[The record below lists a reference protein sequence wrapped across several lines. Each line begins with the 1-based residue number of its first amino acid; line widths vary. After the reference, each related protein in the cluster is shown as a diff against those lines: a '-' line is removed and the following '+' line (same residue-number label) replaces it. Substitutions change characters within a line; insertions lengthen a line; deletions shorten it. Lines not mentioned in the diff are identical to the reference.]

1 MCSVA
6 VQAGSGSQGK
16 GGREERERDSHTEG
30 DVHEDKGLKEKKG
43 DDKDKLTTSPE
54 TVGRSCDDEAS
65 DKNSWT
71 ATSDSGNRSIE
82 LDSDVSL
89 SHMVPVS
96 IAMTTGSTSPL
107 SRDLMNR
114 DMEVVTPPEP
124 DRPTFSVCVPAMDW
138 RVQPF
143 GQVLGMKALP
153 ITGIL
158 PAPVEREAAV
168 QPKRRVRK

>member
-6 VQAGSGSQGK
+6 VQAGSSSQGK
-16 GGREERERDSHTEG
+16 EGREERERDSHTEG
-30 DVHEDKGLKEKKG
+30 DVHEDKGLGEKKG
-43 DDKDKLTTSPE
+43 DNEPTTSPE
-54 TVGRSCDDEAS
+54 TVGRSCDDETS
-65 DKNSWT
+65 DKNSLT
-71 ATSDSGNRSIE
+71 VTSDSGKCSME
-82 LDSDVSL
+82 LDSDVPL

-114 DMEVVTPPEP
+114 DMEVATPPEP
-124 DRPTFSVCVPAMDW
+124 DCPTFSVCVPAMDW